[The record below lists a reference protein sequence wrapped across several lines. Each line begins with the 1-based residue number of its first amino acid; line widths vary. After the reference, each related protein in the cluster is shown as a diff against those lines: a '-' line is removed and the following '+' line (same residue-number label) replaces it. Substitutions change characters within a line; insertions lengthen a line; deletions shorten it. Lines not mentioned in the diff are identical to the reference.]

1 MAYINQ
7 MLLGFILTINNLK
20 LLLWMWK
27 KDKEKIKINII
38 YWFN

>member
-7 MLLGFILTINNLK
+7 MLLGFISAINNLK